1 MRISQLKGS
10 HSMSALMA
18 LLLAAT
24 PNATPAADAPQAK
37 PRKKCEYVS
46 EVGSN
51 RPRRVCT
58 VVQPKAPEEQAK
70 SDAAKP
76 AGDHGEHKAGAEE

>member
-1 MRISQLKGS
+1 
-10 HSMSALMA
+10 MSVLMA

-24 PNATPAADAPQAK
+24 PNATPATEPAQAK

-51 RPRRVCT
+51 RPRRICQVI
-58 VVQPKAPEEQAK
+58 QPKAPEEQAK
-70 SDAAKP
+70 TDAKQDPNA
-76 AGDHGEHKAGAEE
+76 DHSEHQGGAE

>member
-1 MRISQLKGS
+1 
-10 HSMSALMA
+10 MSVLIA

-24 PNATPAADAPQAK
+24 PDAAPAADTAQAK

-58 VVQPKAPEEQAK
+58 AVQPKAPEEQAK
-70 SDAAKP
+70 TGAAKP
-76 AGDHGEHKAGAEE
+76 AGDHSEHEAGAED

>member
-1 MRISQLKGS
+1 
-10 HSMSALMA
+10 MSVLMA

-24 PNATPAADAPQAK
+24 PNAAPAADPAQAK

-58 VVQPKAPEEQAK
+58 VVLPKAPEEQAK
-70 SDAAKP
+70 TDAARP
-76 AGDHGEHKAGAEE
+76 AGDHSEHKAGAED

>member
-1 MRISQLKGS
+1 MFV
-10 HSMSALMA
+10 LMA

-24 PNATPAADAPQAK
+24 PDAVAAVDPAQAK

-70 SDAAKP
+70 TDSAKP
-76 AGDHGEHKAGAEE
+76 AADHGDQKAGAEE

>member
-1 MRISQLKGS
+1 
-10 HSMSALMA
+10 MSVLMA
-18 LLLAAT
+18 LLVAAT
-24 PNATPAADAPQAK
+24 PNAAPAADPAQAK

-58 VVQPKAPEEQAK
+58 VVQSKAPEEQAK
-70 SDAAKP
+70 TDAARP
-76 AGDHGEHKAGAEE
+76 TDDHGEHKAGAEE

>member
-1 MRISQLKGS
+1 
-10 HSMSALMA
+10 MSVLMA

-24 PNATPAADAPQAK
+24 PNPTPAAEPAQAK

-51 RPRRVCT
+51 RPRRICQVIM
-58 VVQPKAPEEQAK
+58 PKAPEEQAK
-70 SDAAKP
+70 TDAKQEPTTGSAP
-76 AGDHGEHKAGAEE
+76 QQSGAEQ

>member
-1 MRISQLKGS
+1 
-10 HSMSALMA
+10 MSVLMA

-24 PNATPAADAPQAK
+24 PDAAPAADPAQAK

-58 VVQPKAPEEQAK
+58 VVQAKSPEEQAK
-70 SDAAKP
+70 ADAAKSAP
-76 AGDHGEHKAGAEE
+76 DHGEHKAGAEE

>member
-1 MRISQLKGS
+1 
-10 HSMSALMA
+10 MSVLIA

-24 PNATPAADAPQAK
+24 PNATPAVEPAQAK

-51 RPRRVCT
+51 RPRRICQVI
-58 VVQPKAPEEQAK
+58 QPKAPEDQAK
-70 SDAAKP
+70 TDANA
-76 AGDHGEHKAGAEE
+76 DHSQHQGGAEE

>member
-1 MRISQLKGS
+1 
-10 HSMSALMA
+10 MSVLMA

-24 PNATPAADAPQAK
+24 PNAAPAADTAQAK

-70 SDAAKP
+70 SEAAKSVD
-76 AGDHGEHKAGAEE
+76 DHGEHKSGAEE

>member
-1 MRISQLKGS
+1 
-10 HSMSALMA
+10 MSVLMA

-24 PNATPAADAPQAK
+24 PNAAPAAEPAQAK

-51 RPRRVCT
+51 RPRRICT
-58 VVQPKAPEEQAK
+58 LVMPKAPQGEQVKTDPKQELNGGGVAPQQ
-70 SDAAKP
+70 S
-76 AGDHGEHKAGAEE
+76 GAEQ

>member
-1 MRISQLKGS
+1 
-10 HSMSALMA
+10 MSVMLA

-24 PNATPAADAPQAK
+24 PNANTAEPAQAK

-51 RPRRVCT
+51 RPRRVCQ
-58 VVQPKAPEEQAK
+58 VIQPTAPVEEAAPETKQPERDRSQHQ
-70 SDAAKP
+70 S
-76 AGDHGEHKAGAEE
+76 GAE

>member
-1 MRISQLKGS
+1 
-10 HSMSALMA
+10 MSVFMA

-24 PNATPAADAPQAK
+24 PNATPAAEPAQAK

-51 RPRRVCT
+51 RPRRICQVIM
-58 VVQPKAPEEQAK
+58 PKAPDDHAK
-70 SDAAKP
+70 ADVKQEPTTGSAP
-76 AGDHGEHKAGAEE
+76 QQSGAEQ

>member
-1 MRISQLKGS
+1 
-10 HSMSALMA
+10 MSVLIA

-24 PNATPAADAPQAK
+24 PDTAASADPVQAK

-51 RPRRVCT
+51 RPRRICQI
-58 VVQPKAPEEQAK
+58 VQPKAPDEQAK
-70 SDAAKP
+70 TDSKQQQDA
-76 AGDHGEHKAGAEE
+76 DHGEHQAGGE